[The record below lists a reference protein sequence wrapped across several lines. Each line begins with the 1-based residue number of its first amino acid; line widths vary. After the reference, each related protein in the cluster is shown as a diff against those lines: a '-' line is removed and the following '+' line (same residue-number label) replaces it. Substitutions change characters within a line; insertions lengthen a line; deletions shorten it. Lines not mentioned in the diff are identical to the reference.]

1 MITSIADFDRLWT
14 HESNA
19 TRALLGELTDAS
31 LAQAVSPGGRT
42 LGRLAWHVT
51 QSIQEMLGRVGLSA
65 AGPGE
70 HEPVPASADTIRR
83 AYDEAAESAREQVR
97 TNWRD
102 EMLGLEDDMYGESW
116 TRGFT
121 LMVLVHH
128 QIHHRGQ
135 MTVLM
140 RQAGLRVPGIY
151 GPAREEWATFGMPE
165 PTI

>member
-1 MITSIADFDRLWT
+1 MLTTVADFDRLWT

-19 TRALLGELTDAS
+19 TRTILAELTDAS
-31 LAQAVSPGGRT
+31 LVQAVAPGGRT
-42 LGRLAWHVT
+42 LGRLAWHMT
-51 QSIQEMLGRVGLSA
+51 QSIPEMLGRAGLRA
-65 AGPGE
+65 AGPAE
-70 HEPVPASADTIRR
+70 HEPVPAAADTIRR
-83 AYDEAAESAREQVR
+83 GYDEAARSAGEQVR

-102 EMLGLEDDMYGESW
+102 ETLAVEDDMYGESW

-151 GPAREEWATFGMPE
+151 GPAREEWGAFGMPE